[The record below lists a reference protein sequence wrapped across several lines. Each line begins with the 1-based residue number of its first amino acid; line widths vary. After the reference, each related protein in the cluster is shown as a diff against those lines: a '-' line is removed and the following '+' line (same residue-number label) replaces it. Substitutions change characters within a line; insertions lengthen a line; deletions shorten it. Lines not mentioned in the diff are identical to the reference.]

1 MKKSIILFILLLI
14 SIGLHSQS
22 MPDVY
27 LGEYGIEYHS
37 SIEGYQQYVGEKV
50 MYVASSDKR
59 HDRFFLDE
67 GGKYNTHYIINSI
80 KGSNKKFTITLKEC
94 GGESIIKLHV
104 TNGWSRNLEYSQ
116 KNYYWV
122 SSNGFEMD
130 FYHTLPL
137 VFIDEFEQ
145 LKSTL
150 EGRIYSSDPQQYHR
164 FVLEDVFFT
173 HSPYPNSNNERIEIG
188 LRFVNP
194 NTENILEYKLEDL
207 AEVEERLM
215 EVGRVISQ
223 LPFISTYTII
233 DILQNPY
240 SKKYYFPKDGVIA
253 VIENSI
259 DRKTNNKSISLVDR
273 DAFDGDDTGHY
284 NVSLISVDKPANSK
298 IRYGQS
304 AVIEEEGICK
314 YTYIDNYINIL
325 LFADSEKINF
335 LLKNLT
341 QYSIKVVWD
350 EGVFVDVD
358 GTTSRIIHKG
368 VENSQKDESQ
378 PSSVI
383 IKGSSLADFAAPINK
398 ISYSSYLDGWY
409 KTSLCGSVSKKK
421 KETIKLMLPIQI
433 QDIIN
438 EYIFTFEVVWE
449 YDHPEYFY

>member
-173 HSPYPNSNNERIEIG
+173 HTDLNSNCERIEIG

-240 SKKYYFPKDGVIA
+240 SQKYYFSKNGVIA
-253 VIENSI
+253 IIENSI
-259 DRKTNNKSISLVDR
+259 DRKTKNKFIDLVDR

-284 NVSLISVDKPANSK
+284 NVSLVSVDKPTNPK

-304 AVIEEEGICK
+304 TVIREEGICK
-314 YTYIDNYINIL
+314 YAYIDNYINIL
-325 LFADSEKINF
+325 LFADSDKINF
-335 LLKNLT
+335 LLENLT

-358 GTTSRIIHKG
+358 GTTSRILHKG
-368 VENSQKDESQ
+368 VKKSQKDESQ

-398 ISYSSYLDGWY
+398 ISYSAYLDGWY
-409 KTSLCGSVSKKK
+409 GTSLCSAASKIK

>member
-1 MKKSIILFILLLI
+1 MKKSIIHFILLLI

-259 DRKTNNKSISLVDR
+259 DRKTKNKSISLVDR

-383 IKGSSLADFAAPINK
+383 IKGSYLADFAAPINK

-438 EYIFTFEVVWE
+438 EYIFTFEVTWE
-449 YDHPEYFY
+449 YDHPEYFN

>member
-14 SIGLHSQS
+14 SIGLHSQK
-22 MPDVY
+22 MPKVY
-27 LGEYGIEYHS
+27 LGEYGIGYHS

-59 HDRFFLDE
+59 YDRFFLDE

-104 TNGWSRNLEYSQ
+104 TNDWSSNLEY
-116 KNYYWV
+116 YYRV
-122 SSNGFEMD
+122 SSDGFERD

-150 EGRIYSSDPQQYHR
+150 EGRIYSSDPQQYHC

-173 HSPYPNSNNERIEIG
+173 HTYLNSNCERIEIG

-240 SKKYYFPKDGVIA
+240 SQKYYFPKDGVIA
-253 VIENSI
+253 IIENSI
-259 DRKTNNKSISLVDR
+259 DRKTKNKSIDLVDR
-273 DAFDGDDTGHY
+273 DAFYGDDTGHY
-284 NVSLISVDKPANSK
+284 NVSLVSVDKPTNPK

-304 AVIEEEGICK
+304 TVIREEGICK
-314 YTYIDNYINIL
+314 YAYVDNYINIL

-335 LLKNLT
+335 LLENLT

-358 GTTSRIIHKG
+358 GTTSRILHKG
-368 VENSQKDESQ
+368 VKNSQKDESQ

-398 ISYSSYLDGWY
+398 ISYSAYLDGWY
-409 KTSLCGSVSKKK
+409 KTSLCGAASKIK